1 MAVPSLMHRILLA
14 RRGRDKALSEACELH
29 AAWSIRQKDALL
41 QSHARDAIRRN
52 LNRALHLSRQWL
64 GECVEAFP
72 IPIEDVIWVERA
84 GQTVATD
91 GKVIRRLARPSSR

>member
-1 MAVPSLMHRILLA
+1 MHRILLA
-14 RRGRDKALSEACELH
+14 RRGRDKALSKACELH
-29 AAWSIRQKDALL
+29 AVWSIRQRGEPL
-41 QSHARDAIRRN
+41 QSHAKDVIHRKLGRVS
-52 LNRALHLSRQWL
+52 HLARHWL
-64 GECVEAFP
+64 GECFEAFP